1 MIGPGD
7 YIQRRQQAQ
16 AAAQTQQQRVLDLA
30 QRWRD
35 EVIPQHN
42 AFIERAV
49 ALADQ
54 LEQGEQPAAY
64 DLSQA
69 IAAALR
75 VVSVAE
81 DTTAATIAACEQ
93 MALSL
98 GDTAQAIEREV
109 ESRATVI
116 ARRRN
121 TELVA
126 APSKRHLN

>member
-1 MIGPGD
+1 
-7 YIQRRQQAQ
+7 
-16 AAAQTQQQRVLDLA
+16 V
-30 QRWRD
+30 
-35 EVIPQHN
+35 VPQHN
-42 AFIERAV
+42 SFIERAV

-69 IAAALR
+69 VAAALHL
-75 VVSVAE
+75 VSIAE
-81 DTTAATIAACEQ
+81 ETTAATMAACEQ

-98 GDTAQAIEREV
+98 GETAEAIDAEV
-109 ESRATVI
+109 ERRATVI

-126 APSKRHLN
+126 APRNRHMN

>member
-16 AAAQTQQQRVLDLA
+16 AAAQTQQQRVHDLA
-30 QRWRD
+30 QRWHD
-35 EVIPQHN
+35 DVVPQHN
-42 AFIERAV
+42 SFIERAV

-69 IAAALR
+69 VAAALHL
-75 VVSVAE
+75 VSIAE
-81 DTTAATIAACEQ
+81 ETTAATMAACEQ

-98 GDTAQAIEREV
+98 GETAEAIDAEV
-109 ESRATVI
+109 ERRATVI

-126 APSKRHLN
+126 APRNRHMN